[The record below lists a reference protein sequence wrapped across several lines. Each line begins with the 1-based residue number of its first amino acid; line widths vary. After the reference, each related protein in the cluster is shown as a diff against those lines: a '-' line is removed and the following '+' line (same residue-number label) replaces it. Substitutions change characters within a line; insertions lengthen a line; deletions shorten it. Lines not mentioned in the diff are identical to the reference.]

1 MSRAEAAGRTSAV
14 RAPVPSARPAP
25 ATAAPIFAALGD
37 ATRLQIVARLSDGQA
52 RSITRLTDG
61 LGLTRQG
68 VTKHLRVLQ
77 DAGLVSSIRVG
88 RESQFAFAPAPL
100 AQARS
105 YLETVSLQ
113 WDDALARLQHF
124 VESGPRGRLAERP
137 SRRLDQRDRK
147 PKR

>member
-1 MSRAEAAGRTSAV
+1 MVPRAQQALDE
-14 RAPVPSARPAP
+14 
-25 ATAAPIFAALGD
+25 AAPIFAALGD

-88 RESQFAFAPAPL
+88 REGELAFAPDPL
-100 AQARS
+100 AQARL

-113 WDDALARLQHF
+113 WDDALGRLQHF
-124 VESGPRGRLAERP
+124 VESSPDGKHDE
-137 SRRLDQRDRK
+137 RDRSSQA
-147 PKR
+147 